1 MDDLEFRRRAYAEP
15 DCQSE
20 SFLQFKNKSPENTR
34 FVDELL
40 QMDGKLKQ
48 ALCVQPPD
56 NLVEKIKLKQTFSD
70 HHSSR
75 ERWHFLSFAA
85 SILLALVLTFYYLP
99 IDYLSVNY
107 LSMNYLSMGNSDSER
122 QLKEGLLQHVYS
134 ELDHLDEQQ
143 NPSLSQVNTLL
154 AEFGGSMDRL
164 VAEVSYLGS
173 CEIHNT
179 TGVHMVVKGDRGP
192 VTIMLLRGVTVNSQ
206 KLISDQRFR
215 GLIVPADKGSIA
227 IIGEKGESLQ
237 SIKNKLLQQVHW
249 I

>member
-20 SFLQFKNKSPENTR
+20 SFLQFKNKSLENAR

-40 QMDGKLKQ
+40 QMDDKLKQ
-48 ALCVQPPD
+48 ALCVEPPN

-75 ERWHFLSFAA
+75 ERWHFFSFAA
-85 SILLALVLTFYYLP
+85 SILLALVLGFYYLP
-99 IDYLSVNY
+99 SGDLS
-107 LSMNYLSMGNSDSER
+107 SDSSGSER
-122 QLKEGLLQHVYS
+122 ELKEGLLKHIYS
-134 ELDHLDEQQ
+134 ELDHLNEQQ

-164 VAEVSYLGS
+164 VAKVNYLGS

-179 TGVHMVVKGDRGP
+179 AGVHMVVKGDRGP
-192 VTIMLLRGVTVNSQ
+192 VTIMLLRGVRVNSQ

-215 GLIVPADKGSIA
+215 GLIVPAENGSIA
-227 IIGEKGESLQ
+227 IIGEKGEPLQ
-237 SIKNKLLQQVHW
+237 TIKNELLQQVHW